1 MAAFGASPFEVA
13 WFNLRM
19 FGNFGRRHPNL
30 EFALVVLFG
39 AVVGGF
45 GLGALRYAIEITTK

>member
-1 MAAFGASPFEVA
+1 MFE
-13 WFNLRM
+13 
-19 FGNFGRRHPNL
+19 NFGRRHPNL

-45 GLGALRYAIEITTK
+45 ALGALNYAAIEIATK

>member
-1 MAAFGASPFEVA
+1 
-13 WFNLRM
+13 M

-30 EFALVVLFG
+30 EFALSVIFM
-39 AVVGGF
+39 AVIGGF

>member
-1 MAAFGASPFEVA
+1 MFE
-13 WFNLRM
+13 NC
-19 FGNFGRRHPNL
+19 GRRHPNL

-45 GLGALRYAIEITTK
+45 GLGALNYAIIEIATK